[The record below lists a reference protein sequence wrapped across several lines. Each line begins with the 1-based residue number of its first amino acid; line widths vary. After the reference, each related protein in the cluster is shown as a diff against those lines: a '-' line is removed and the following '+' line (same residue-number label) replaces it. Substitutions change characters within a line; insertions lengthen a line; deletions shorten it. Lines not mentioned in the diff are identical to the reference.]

1 MLYEPTNIIPSTMT
15 QTGTV
20 AATTD
25 NVNIQWQ
32 VNGNSAMT
40 MFQIDVMQNNAD
52 STFVYSTGVVTEN
65 PTVAQGYSL
74 PFYGKD
80 RFGDYVQFVYQ
91 PNETWSGWSGT
102 AIRRK

>member
-52 STFVYSTGVVTEN
+52 STFVYST
-65 PTVAQGYSL
+65 
-74 PFYGKD
+74 
-80 RFGDYVQFVYQ
+80 
-91 PNETWSGWSGT
+91 
-102 AIRRK
+102 

>member
-52 STFVYSTGVVTEN
+52 STFVYSTGIVTEN
-65 PTVAQGYSL
+65 PTVAQGYFQPTS
-74 PFYGKD
+74 Y
-80 RFGDYVQFVYQ
+80 RFASNDKECQ
-91 PNETWSGWSGT
+91 
-102 AIRRK
+102 